1 MPLQALYESSSI
13 AVLLNSQL
21 GEFFKTTV
29 DVRQGCS
36 FSPILFNFF
45 QEKIMQETL
54 YDHHTS
60 NSIGGRPICNLRFAE
75 DIDLMGGGNGE
86 HKDFTNRLV
95 DRATAYGMEVSTE
108 LSKIK
113 TNSTNNICADINM
126 NSRKIEE

>member
-1 MPLQALYESSSI
+1 M
-13 AVLLNSQL
+13 NSQL